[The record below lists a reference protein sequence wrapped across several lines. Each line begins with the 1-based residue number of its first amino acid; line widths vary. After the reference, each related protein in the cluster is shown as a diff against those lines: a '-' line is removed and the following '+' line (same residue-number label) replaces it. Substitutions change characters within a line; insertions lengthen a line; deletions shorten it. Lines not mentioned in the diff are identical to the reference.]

1 MRFLSIMTGDIRVL
15 GSWNN
20 LAGEEEANLRF
31 PRRHIL
37 WLVVLGIT
45 LLTHASYINNDF
57 TWLDHIDIERGK
69 AIISPSQWYM
79 AFATRYGETGF
90 YRPLVTLTHSFDAAL
105 YGQWAP
111 GFHLTNVLL
120 HLVVVASA
128 VLSLDCF
135 FPIKRREALLAG
147 LIFGVHPLSWL
158 PVGGISY
165 RPELLVALGTFLAVY
180 FHARARISSSRK
192 FVSFAV
198 LSVLLGLFSKE
209 SALVWIP
216 SFILLWEI
224 AALGFLSSGRPTQG
238 RSHFLAGQQWR
249 KTTRF
254 PSRLQLKRTL
264 LLFLGELFALGIY
277 LLLRTHAVPEIW
289 RVSGTTLTLSQTVG
303 TRLQV
308 LGGRLLELVSPLKPA
323 LSDATPIVSLE
334 AFPAI
339 LTALV
344 ILLGVSIVVRSG
356 LRSER
361 SITVLF
367 LAIALA
373 PATNIIPL
381 SRFSSPH
388 YGYLAVLGMAML
400 VLLVQRSLDQNI
412 PSASRYLN
420 LAIIVWLV
428 IMAAVTFTK
437 GFQFRNDLTLFEPEV
452 KRDPYFL
459 EGHFYLGNY
468 FMQKGEDDRAGMEFE
483 VALQN
488 PPHTIAYVDRTA
500 ALINLAGI
508 RFRQTWFEDAE
519 ELLQLAA
526 KEAPAYQMSTIA
538 YNRALVA
545 EQHENYAAV
554 VAFLKQATYHWDRPE
569 PLLLLAKALQKLDRT
584 EEAVNVLT
592 SALPLLDKERRRKL
606 QVFIQ
611 TQRGY

>member
-1 MRFLSIMTGDIRVL
+1 MRFLSIMTGDI
-15 GSWNN
+15 
-20 LAGEEEANLRF
+20 LASEEGADLRF

-57 TWLDHIDIERGK
+57 TWLDHIDIEQGK

-79 AFATRYGETGF
+79 AFAARYGETGF
-90 YRPLVTLTHSFDAAL
+90 YRPLVTLTHSFDAAF
-105 YGQWAP
+105 YGQWPP

-128 VLSLDCF
+128 VLFLGCF
-135 FPIKRREALLAG
+135 FPMKRREALLTG

-158 PVGGISY
+158 PVGAISY
-165 RPELLVALGTFLAVY
+165 RPELLVTLFTFLAVY
-180 FHARARISSSRK
+180 FHARARNSSSRK
-192 FVSFAV
+192 LISLAV

-209 SALVWIP
+209 TALVWIP

-224 AALGFLSSGRPTQG
+224 VASRPLSSRMPTQRRG
-238 RSHFLAGQQWR
+238 HPLAG
-249 KTTRF
+249 KESAKATRS
-254 PSRLQLKRTL
+254 PGRVPLKGAS
-264 LLFLGELFALGIY
+264 LLFLGELCALGIY
-277 LLLRTHAVPEIW
+277 LFLRVQAVPEIW
-289 RVSGTTLTLSQTVG
+289 RVSGATLTLSQAVG
-303 TRLQV
+303 TRLHV
-308 LGGRLLELVSPLKPA
+308 LGERLLELVSPLKPA
-323 LSDATPIVSLE
+323 LSDATPIVSLA

-344 ILLGVSIVVRSG
+344 VLVGVGIVVRSG

-361 SITVLF
+361 SFTVLF

-373 PATNIIPL
+373 PAANIIPL

-388 YGYLAVLGMAML
+388 YGYLAVLATAML
-400 VLLVQRSLDQNI
+400 VLSVQRSLHHNI

-420 LAIIVWLV
+420 LAVIAWLV
-428 IMAAVTFTK
+428 VMSTVTFAN
-437 GFQFRNDLTLFEPEV
+437 GFQFRNDLALFEPEV
-452 KRDPYFL
+452 KREPFFL

-468 FMQKGEDDRAGMEFE
+468 FMQQGEDDRAAIEFE

-488 PPHTIAYVDRTA
+488 SPHMIAYVDRTA
-500 ALINLAGI
+500 ALINLAGV
-508 RFRQTWFEDAE
+508 RFRQTRFEDAE

-526 KEAPAYQMSTIA
+526 EDAPAYQMSTIA

-545 EQHENYAAV
+545 AQYEDHAAV
-554 VAFLKQATYHWDRPE
+554 VALLMKRTYQWDRPE
-569 PLLLLAKALQKLDRT
+569 PLLLLAEALRKLGRT

-592 SALPLLDKERRRKL
+592 RALPLLDEEGRRKL
-606 QVFIQ
+606 QSFIQ
-611 TQRGY
+611 TQGGY